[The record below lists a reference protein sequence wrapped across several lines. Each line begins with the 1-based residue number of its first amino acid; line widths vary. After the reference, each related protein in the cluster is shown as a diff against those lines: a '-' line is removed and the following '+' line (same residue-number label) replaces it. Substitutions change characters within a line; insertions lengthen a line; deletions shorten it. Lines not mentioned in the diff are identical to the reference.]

1 MKIHHVIIP
10 SLFSLMGVT
19 VLDVAATQAQSS
31 CASVNNTQGS
41 SCADIYSATPNDRVR
56 LNGDSKEY
64 AKQGLRPPE
73 DFVQT
78 TAPLVTDTFSS
89 FAPSNATLRKDPTD
103 PQNALNVLS
112 TSTYARANLQLS
124 DGSLV
129 WTKPYTQIGLASGN
143 SCSASNL
150 YEAQPGQPSPVLC
163 LSSGSVLVVAP
174 PNQSRIA
181 VATDEGTIFTP
192 GTVYLVNR
200 DAAMKRTEVFVFS
213 GGGSVRVLM
222 PNDMACVSP
231 DGVTPGT
238 RVQPLGQGQSQECV
252 ARVRAGQ
259 YVTVTA
265 NSLSNPKPFDLP
277 AWVATD
283 PFFAP
288 LRGEVPTEGVGELS
302 TQSATTNQIASVRTD
317 MPMKMVQGSPDMMSS
332 NVMQTI
338 NAAQPGLQ
346 ESVGLQSTDCPIN
359 ALVPLGGATSE
370 PKFVEVPK
378 LEYQFVP
385 PPAYVPAPVP
395 PRPVRGL
402 W

>member
-19 VLDVAATQAQSS
+19 VLDVAATQAQAS
-31 CASVNNTQGS
+31 CASVPNTPGS
-41 SCADIYSATPNDRVR
+41 SCADIYSATPERVQLTLGQR
-56 LNGDSKEY
+56 EMMLNTAS
-64 AKQGLRPPE
+64 PE
-73 DFVQT
+73 S
-78 TAPLVTDTFSS
+78 LSTFANI
-89 FAPSNATLRKDPTD
+89 APSNATLRKDPTD
-103 PQNALNVLS
+103 SSAFNVLTTGS
-112 TSTYARANLQLS
+112 YARADLQLS

-143 SCSASNL
+143 SCSVSNL

-163 LSSGSVLVVAP
+163 LRSGSVLVVAP
-174 PNQSRIA
+174 PNQSQIA
-181 VATDEGTIFTP
+181 IATDEGTIFTP
-192 GTVYLVNR
+192 GTVYLINR
-200 DAAMKRTEVFVFS
+200 DAAAQRTEVFVFS

-238 RVQPLGQGQSQECV
+238 KVQPLGQSQECV
-252 ARVRAGQ
+252 ARVQAGQ
-259 YVTVTA
+259 YVTVMA

-302 TQSATTNQIASVRTD
+302 TQSATANQIASVRTD
-317 MPMKMVQGSPDMMSS
+317 MPMKLVQGTPAMMPSSVMSS
-332 NVMQTI
+332 I
-338 NAAQPGLQ
+338 NAAQPGVQ
-346 ESVGLQSTDCPIN
+346 ESVGLQSNSCPTS
-359 ALVPLGGATSE
+359 VTVSPGGAAAPLSFMPSPVLP
-370 PKFVEVPK
+370 PKPELV
-378 LEYQFVP
+378 VP
-385 PPAYVPAPVP
+385 PPVMPVRPA
-395 PRPVRGL
+395 RPVRGL